1 MDEGPNQIINLL
13 LEEKND
19 NINFG
24 QLSNYEDFKNYMK
37 CVVKDYNMWNEAF
50 NKQSG
55 ECLVVFQLGK
65 RNDKEAQGI
74 TNAHNKVDVKQ
85 QSKLEIKFK
94 ISIDPTLD
102 QGRVDQLWELLE
114 QFLDVIAYH
123 KSELGCYKIGEH
135 IMDTQG
141 FPPY

>member
-1 MDEGPNQIINLL
+1 MR
-13 LEEKND
+13 
-19 NINFG
+19 
-24 QLSNYEDFKNYMK
+24 
-37 CVVKDYNMWNEAF
+37 CVVKNDNMWNEAF
-50 NKQSG
+50 NKQSR

-65 RNDKEAQGI
+65 GNDKEAQGI

-94 ISIDPTLD
+94 ISIDPMLD
-102 QGRVDQLWELLE
+102 QGRVNQLWELLE

-123 KSELGCYKIGEH
+123 KSKLGCYKIGEH

>member
-1 MDEGPNQIINLL
+1 MFGCVPIREG
-13 LEEKND
+13 K
-19 NINFG
+19 
-24 QLSNYEDFKNYMK
+24 
-37 CVVKDYNMWNEAF
+37 
-50 NKQSG
+50 
-55 ECLVVFQLGK
+55 
-65 RNDKEAQGI
+65 DKEAQGI

-94 ISIDPTLD
+94 INIDPTLD
-102 QGRVDQLWELLE
+102 QGRVVQLWELLQ

-123 KSELGCYKIGEH
+123 KSKLGCYKIGEH